1 MVTTPFFKPSKPTFV
16 FNYRKRKGER
26 FKMKDTKRK
35 VLLLTLVICI
45 ATVKIFAQTVGEGK
59 ISGKIIEETTSEPVP
74 FATTILLDKKT
85 KATIKVVQSDIDG
98 NFMITNIPKGV
109 FTFKASYLGFQTMVR
124 DSVSITDQVK
134 DINFGS
140 IKMKQAKGNLL
151 NEVTITAQK
160 PTMQLGIDKKVFSV
174 DQSLVSEGGSA
185 TDLLQNVP
193 SVQTDIEGNVSLR
206 GSSGVR
212 VLIDGK
218 PSLIGGGNVAQIL
231 QSIPASSIES
241 VELITNPSAKYDAEG
256 QSGIINIVLKKNKK
270 LGLNGSLALTGGN
283 RENYN
288 ANTSLSFQN
297 SKVNLFGN
305 YSYRHGYRIG
315 NGFNNI
321 TYLNAPVDALG
332 YTNQNNDSRDLN
344 KGHNLKA
351 GLDYYLAEKTVVS
364 FAAGVN
370 VRNGNETEFLNID
383 QFTPNYSPLL
393 LSNRTNN
400 ETQKNNSYNFNLDFS
415 QKFKDPKEEITAN
428 FSFSEGNNDNYQI
441 YNTAIY
447 NIKGAT
453 ANEIEIQRTDRDSY
467 NKNYTAQVD
476 YTKPLGNFGKLEAGY
491 RSQIRI
497 SESNTFADQLSPI
510 NGGFDFNYALS
521 NDFNNKDQV
530 HAIYANYQNQIKNFG
545 YQIGLRAEDAL
556 LETQMGAY
564 DINSNIAFTPGEVA
578 YRRIYPSVFLTQKFK
593 GEQQLQASY
602 SRRVNRPRGW
612 DTNPFLDVSDP
623 FNHSQGNP
631 NLLPEDVHA
640 FELSYSKFFEKFS
653 IISSA
658 YMRRTN
664 DVIQRVRTDP
674 DENGITLTTAQ
685 NLTRSV
691 ASGLELIG
699 KFNLVKKWDFTAN
712 VNLYQNNITGVPE
725 FGIIENSGF
734 SYNANLTNNF
744 SLPHGITLQIR
755 GDYRSREVM
764 AQGIRRAMYGLD
776 GGAKYDINKKASLSL
791 NVRDIFASRRWQ
803 METTGAT
810 SVVDFSRLWGGT
822 QANLT
827 FSYRFGKTDFS
838 FKKTKKDEDTQSNEE
853 TF

>member
-1 MVTTPFFKPSKPTFV
+1 MRHIIS
-16 FNYRKRKGER
+16 
-26 FKMKDTKRK
+26 K
-35 VLLLTLVICI
+35 VLLFTLTFCI
-45 ATVKIFAQTVGEGK
+45 TTVKISAQTTGDGK
-59 ISGKIIEETTSEPVP
+59 ISGKIIDAQTNETIP
-74 FATTILLDKKT
+74 FASALLLDRKT
-85 KATIKVVQSDIDG
+85 KANVKIIQTDVNG
-98 NFMITNIPKGV
+98 AFTITNIPNGV
-109 FTFKASYLGFQTMVR
+109 YTFKASYVGFQTMVR
-124 DSVSITDQVK
+124 DSVSISNTVK
-134 DINFGS
+134 TVNFGD

-151 NEVTITAQK
+151 NEVTINAPK
-160 PTMQLGIDKKVFSV
+160 ATMQLGIDKKIFSV

-270 LGLNGSLALTGGN
+270 LGFNGSLALTGGN

-321 TYLNAPVDALG
+321 TYLNPTLG
-332 YTNQNNDSRDLN
+332 GLGFTNQNNDSRDLN

-364 FAAGVN
+364 FAAGMN
-370 VRNGNETEFLNID
+370 VRTGDETEFLNID
-383 QFTPNYSPLL
+383 QFTGDFSPLL
-393 LSNRTNN
+393 LSNRTND
-400 ETQKNNSYNFNLDFS
+400 ETQKNNSYDLNLDFS

-441 YNTAIY
+441 YNTNIY
-447 NIKGAT
+447 NIDGVA
-453 ANEIEIQRTDRDSY
+453 ASDIDIQRTDRGSY
-467 NKNYTAQVD
+467 NKNYTAQLD
-476 YTKPLGNFGKLEAGY
+476 YTKPIGKFGKLEAGY

-497 SESNTFADQLSPI
+497 SESNTFVDQLSPVDGSF
-510 NGGFDFNYALS
+510 NFNYALS
-521 NDFNNKDQV
+521 NDFDNKDQV
-530 HAIYANYQNQIKNFG
+530 HAVYANYQNQIKNFG

-556 LETQMGAY
+556 LETKMGAY
-564 DINSNIAFTPGEVA
+564 DINSNIGFTPGEVA
-578 YRRIYPSVFLTQKFK
+578 YKRIYPSIFLTQKFS

-612 DTNPFLDVSDP
+612 DTNPFIDVSDP
-623 FNHSQGNP
+623 FNYRQGNP

-674 DENGITLTTAQ
+674 DANGITLTTAQ

-725 FGIIENSGF
+725 FGILENSGF

-744 SLPHGITLQIR
+744 TLPYGITLQIR

-791 NVRDIFASRRWQ
+791 NIRDIFASRRWQ
-803 METTGAT
+803 METTGQT

-827 FSYRFGKTDFS
+827 FSYRFGKTDFMP
-838 FKKTKKDEDTQSNEE
+838 KKAKKPDEQNNRPDEE